1 MPRKNLLTLFPL
13 LLVWSTLAW
22 SQPPQSAALI
32 YAYHQLRAESATTFS
47 TPFAVRSQEDDKRLS
62 AEIFSVLDQPLDVV
76 AQALTNIE
84 NWCVF
89 MPLNLNV
96 KSCTYSRSDNVDLL
110 TLYVGRKF
118 YQEPEDAYTLSYEHQ
133 TKHNNENGF
142 NVVMVA
148 DEGPMGTKDYLIE
161 IDAIPLNGQTLLRI
175 NMAYNTSWM
184 SKLASSAYLATMGR
198 DKLGFSVEG
207 KGVDGQPIFIR
218 GPQAVIERNAMRYY
232 LAMKA
237 YLETEQL
244 IPEKRLEARIIR
256 WFEMTEEYSKQLYE
270 IEREEYLQAKRKE
283 WINQAQLQALE
294 NKRLN

>member
-1 MPRKNLLTLFPL
+1 MPRKNLFILFPL
-13 LLVWSTLAW
+13 LLVWTTLAW
-22 SQPPQSAALI
+22 SQPPHSSTLIETYQQVRAQSV
-32 YAYHQLRAESATTFS
+32 TTFS
-47 TPFAVRSQEDDKRLS
+47 TPFAVRSQEEDKRLS
-62 AEIFSVLDQPLDVV
+62 AEVFSLLDQPLEAV

-96 KSCTYSRSDNVDLL
+96 KACTYNRSGNADLL

-118 YQEPEDAYTLSYEHQ
+118 YQAPEDAYTLSYEYQ
-133 TKHNNENGF
+133 TKHNDENGF
-142 NVVMVA
+142 SVVMVA
-148 DEGPMGTKDYLIE
+148 DEGPMGTEDYLIE

-175 NMAYNTSWM
+175 NMAYSTSWM

-198 DKLGFSVEG
+198 NKLGFSVES
-207 KGVDGQPIFIR
+207 KDAYGQPIFIR

-244 IPEKRLEARIIR
+244 VPENRLEVRISR

-270 IEREEYLQAKRKE
+270 LEREEYLQAKHKE